1 MKRWLRLPWLVLY
14 ALVLLALAAWYVPT
28 LSADRFREPI
38 HAALESALG
47 RKVEIGKVRF
57 RLLPLPGFTIDY
69 VNIGEDPSIGAE
81 PIAYVTTMRARPRLS
96 ALFGGPLEFASV
108 DLEDAYINLTRVEH
122 GDTGVKWNFS
132 SLMRPKILTAFPS
145 VHLISGRINFKF
157 GETKSIFYLRDTDV
171 DLWPPARSDAPWT
184 LRVHAEPARTDR
196 VARGFGS
203 FSADGEW
210 FPGRS
215 AITLNVKLEKSEL
228 GDMVTLFE
236 GREAGLHGHVWGDA
250 HLAGPINRVGIAGRL
265 MIDDIHGWNQTPP
278 GGSAWPLAISGAIDL
293 AGQTIEARA
302 TTTGKLSPID
312 IRYRVSGYLAKP
324 RWGVTA
330 IFSQLPMAPLVAIAR
345 NLGWGIPND
354 MNFDGM
360 AEGVVGYSMPEGAP
374 RMDGDLRIA
383 NSTLSVSGTP
393 PLRCADA
400 DLRFSGAA
408 ITLAPTIVTNEQ
420 NESAMLDGS
429 ADVAEGPLRAS
440 LASEGMSFAS
450 LRRQISVA
458 AAPLLSQ
465 ATDGTWSGNLR
476 YSNNR
481 SSGTGPWSGDLHLQ
495 DATVAFEA
503 FSLPLH
509 VKSADASIDGA
520 SISLRRVNVSAG
532 DVEAQGEYRYDAGA
546 VHPHRF
552 RFTAAA
558 VNGGSIERLL
568 MPALHRGNFFN
579 YAFNFGRVPEP
590 DWLRSMHAD
599 GTLQIASL
607 NLGPAEL
614 DNLRLRVVW
623 DGAAVRLSAVHGQS
637 GEAEFDGAVAVD
649 LAQRQPQYQIDG
661 KLQAIP
667 WHSGLIDAQGT
678 VNTSGT
684 GADLLA
690 NLRAKGAFHGRDVD
704 LAPLDTYDLI
714 DGAFEWSWDARNPR
728 LKLTQLIMKSGG
740 NTYQGNAETMDNGQ
754 LMLRVSD
761 GTKQIQASGALLRGD
776 PLKPVLQ

>member
-1 MKRWLRLPWLVLY
+1 LKRWLRWPWLVFY
-14 ALVLLALAAWYVPT
+14 AVLLLVFATWYVPKI
-28 LSADRFREPI
+28 SADRYREPI
-38 HAALESALG
+38 HAALETALG
-47 RKVEIGKVRF
+47 RKVAIGLVRF
-57 RLLPLPGFTIDY
+57 QLLPVPGFTVDN
-69 VNIGEDPSIGAE
+69 VEIGEDPSIGPE
-81 PIAYVTTMRARPRLS
+81 PIAYVGQLLARPKLS

-108 DLEDAYINLTRVEH
+108 DLDQAYINLTRVDH
-122 GDTGVKWNFS
+122 DGAGVKWNFS
-132 SLMRPKILTAFPS
+132 SLMRPKILNAFPS
-145 VHLISGRINFKF
+145 VHLNSGRINFKF
-157 GETKSIFYLRDTDV
+157 GETKSIFYLLDTDV
-171 DLWPPARSDAPWT
+171 DLWPPTRSDAPWT

-210 FPGRS
+210 FPGRG
-215 AITLNVKLEKSEL
+215 AITLDVKLEKSEL

-265 MIDDIHGWNQTPP
+265 MVDDIHGWNQTPP
-278 GGSAWPLAISGAIDL
+278 GGNAWRLAISGAIDVP
-293 AGQTIEARA
+293 GQTIEARA

-312 IRYRVSGYLAKP
+312 IRYRVASYLAKP

-360 AEGVVGYSMPEGAP
+360 AQGVVGYSMPEGSP

-383 NSTLSVSGTP
+383 NSTLSAPGTP
-393 PLRCADA
+393 PLRFADA
-400 DLRFSGAA
+400 DLQFSGST
-408 ITLAPTIVTNEQ
+408 ITLAPTTVTNEQ
-420 NESAMLDGS
+420 SESALLEGS
-429 ADVAEGPLRAS
+429 ADVAEGTLRAS
-440 LASEGMSFAS
+440 LASEGMSIAS

-465 ATDGTWSGNLR
+465 ATAGIWSGSLR

-481 SSGTGPWSGDLHLQ
+481 SSGTGPWSGNLHLQ
-495 DATVAFEA
+495 DAAVAFEA
-503 FSLPLH
+503 FSQPLH
-509 VKSADASIDGA
+509 VKSADASIDGS
-520 SISLRRVNVSAG
+520 SIALRHVTVSAG

-546 VHPHRF
+546 VRPHRF
-552 RFTAAA
+552 RFTAGT
-558 VNGGSIERLL
+558 VNGASIEKLL

-599 GTLQIASL
+599 GTLQVAAL

-614 DNLRLRVVW
+614 DNLKLRVIW

-637 GEAEFDGAVAVD
+637 GDAAFDGDVTVD

-661 KLQAIP
+661 KLQGLP
-667 WHSGLIDAQGT
+667 WHSGVIDAQGT

-684 GADLLA
+684 GLDLLA
-690 NLRAKGAFHGRDVD
+690 NMRGKGAFHGRDVD

-714 DGAFEWSWDARNPR
+714 DGAFEWSWDAHNPR
-728 LKLTQLIMKSGG
+728 LKLTQLVMKSGS
-740 NTYQGNAETMDNGQ
+740 TIYQGNAETMDNGQ

-776 PLKPVLQ
+776 PLKPLSQ